1 MLPSRSSYSPM
12 ERPFPFSAATVT
24 SCGSRVRAG
33 ALLFAML
40 STVFVSPDA
49 RAAPPGSEPGF
60 TLAPY
65 GWLAGL
71 DGTIGV
77 PASELDPGGGIGFID
92 RVDFEV
98 SDELEAIGFMFYGEW
113 RGDRWMAFFDSV
125 WANVSQDA
133 DIKLGRLLPASDAS
147 AEIDGNIYQLGLGYR
162 LVDWERSSLTLYGG
176 ARYYDL
182 KAEGDATGGILPSKV
197 KASTSRK
204 WTDAVFGGRWRYSFG
219 DHWHGWLQ
227 ADYGFGDSNTTWQ
240 AFATFGYEFSWGS
253 IESGWRHLELDYDSS
268 VYRIDLSLS
277 GPFLGAAFSF

>member
-1 MLPSRSSYSPM
+1 MIACCSPYSAVDK
-12 ERPFPFSAATVT
+12 PFHFSAATVM
-24 SCGSRVRAG
+24 SRGSGVRAG

-40 STVFVSPDA
+40 SAVFVSLDA

-92 RVDFEV
+92 RVDF
-98 SDELEAIGFMFYGEW
+98 
-113 RGDRWMAFFDSV
+113 V

-133 DIKLGRLLPASDAS
+133 DIKLGRLLPASDAN

-162 LVDWERSSLTLYGG
+162 LIDWERSSLTLYGG

-253 IESGWRHLELDYDSS
+253 IESGWRHLDLDYDSN